1 MSIFGRRESL
11 LLLLSEYGTT
21 QQGVGSRLRHDVRS
35 LNESRTPFAEFVGYR
50 RRRYVRGRNVGSP
63 YVIVRLSA
71 PSCPVSGTNLLHSAY
86 SGHGGGWN
94 VSTPSFRA
102 PLLTFGRSPR
112 ILL

>member
-71 PSCPVSGTNLLHSAY
+71 PSCPVSGTNLLRSAY
-86 SGHGGGWN
+86 SGHGGGWTAR
-94 VSTPSFRA
+94 TPSSRPPQSPFGG
-102 PLLTFGRSPR
+102 PPGTLL
-112 ILL
+112 